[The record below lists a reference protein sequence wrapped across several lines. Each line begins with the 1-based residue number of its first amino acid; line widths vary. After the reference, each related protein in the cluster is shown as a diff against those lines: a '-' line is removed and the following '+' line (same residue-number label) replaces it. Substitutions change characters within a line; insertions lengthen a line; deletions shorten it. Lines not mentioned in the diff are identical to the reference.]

1 MIVSD
6 SRSGINEINT
16 WPAEVEEKLI
26 SLEPGDI
33 VKVRLNPGL
42 WFTVFEQKG
51 TSQDMNRP
59 TSSGMVK
66 KIAQHGI
73 PSPWTIRWDR
83 KPYQVG
89 FLEGYDTNGNARYHH
104 PLFSEKG
111 ELTFNGDKVGD
122 RERFFAIQL
131 HPQMRVDPLTGIQR
145 KTWKFEIVDEERESG
160 GITRDFEVK
169 LALLNKIKDLDEQSL
184 NTLMKHSVYERT
196 FFGMPDLVNKP
207 KASRAV
213 LVRKVE
219 GGEYKAVDAAFKA
232 LDEVNKIGIIYDAL
246 TSRKLIC
253 TETKLMRYD
262 GMEICTFAEEIS
274 IPNMETAA
282 INIFRYASHVP
293 NFDEKVIEFFREG
306 FEAAKTTAHK
316 GRRGTNNA

>member
-73 PSPWTIRWDR
+73 PSPWTIRWER
-83 KPYQVG
+83 KPYQIG
-89 FLEGYDTNGNARYHH
+89 FLEGYDVNGVARYNH
-104 PLFSEKG
+104 PIFSEKG

-184 NTLMKHSVYERT
+184 NTLMKHSVYERI

>member
-1 MIVSD
+1 MVVSD
-6 SRSGINEINT
+6 SRAGINEINT

-26 SLEPGDI
+26 SLEPGDL

-73 PSPWTIRWDR
+73 PSPWTIRWER

-89 FLEGYDTNGNARYHH
+89 FLEGYDVNGNARYHH
-104 PLFSEKG
+104 PLFSEAG
-111 ELTFNGDKVGD
+111 EMTFNGDKVGD

-131 HPQMRVDPLTGIQR
+131 HPQMRVDPLTGIER
-145 KTWKFEIVDEERESG
+145 KTWKFEIVDEEKESG

-169 LALLNKIKDLDEQSL
+169 LALLNRIKDLDDASL
-184 NTLMKHSVYERT
+184 NILMRPVMYDRQ
-196 FFGMPDLVNKP
+196 FFSKPDLVGKP
-207 KASRAV
+207 KASRAI
-213 LVRKVE
+213 LVKKVE
-219 GGEYKAVDAAFKA
+219 GGEYKNVAEAFKM
-232 LDEVNKIGIIYDAL
+232 LDEVNKIGVIHDAL
-246 TSRKLIC
+246 TSKKLIC

-262 GMEICTFAEEIS
+262 GLEICTFAEEIS
-274 IPNMETAA
+274 IPNMEVAA

-293 NFDEKVIEFFREG
+293 DFEEKVIEFFRESY
-306 FEAAKTTAHK
+306 ETAKSTAHK
-316 GRRGTNNA
+316 GRRGTNS